1 MAISEVSICNQAL
14 SWLGQETITSLDD
27 QATTA
32 VWMNANYDLLRDS
45 VMEARMWTFAT
56 VRAVSTSVQESEW
69 GDGYVHAKP
78 LGWLSVSRVYRDN
91 SRIDP
96 VPVEWRLESEGIIT
110 RESTIY
116 LLGLKQVV
124 DPRKFSNL
132 FVQALAARLAADA
145 CIPFTE
151 NATLQRDMWTLYN
164 DKLEEAAARDGQ
176 QGSNDFITQRRLV
189 GARYS
194 GGYTGGRY

>member
-1 MAISEVSICNQAL
+1 MR
-14 SWLGQETITSLDD
+14 
-27 QATTA
+27 
-32 VWMNANYDLLRDS
+32 NYDLLRDS

-78 LGWLSVSRVYRDN
+78 LGWLSVFRLFRDGGHRPN
-91 SRIDP
+91 IIED
-96 VPVEWRLESEGIIT
+96 WRMESDGIIA
-110 RESTIY
+110 RESTVY
-116 LLGLKQVV
+116 LWGIKQVV

-151 NATLQRDMWTLYN
+151 NATLQRDMWQLYEA
-164 DKLEEAAARDGQ
+164 KLSEAATRDGQ
-176 QGSNDFITQRRLV
+176 QGSNETIQSNTLID
-189 GARYS
+189 ARGS
-194 GGYTGGRY
+194 GGFRR